1 MKNLDKTLL
10 QKFVQWIKWK
20 PEEELIALT
29 PITFANDAKIAIEAS
44 NKFFKELCEISLAK
58 PKPRMKCNN
67 CGDIIT
73 FDGKDSDIY
82 ICEICDDEISMDYQD
97 LDNVVYSVD
106 KKDFKNASFS
116 TQTEILK
123 TFRSEKNSTDKTECL
138 TMPENTDVIEVNHV
152 KIAIITALE
161 KELNPLLSLIIDGE
175 SRGNGV
181 YTYHEGFLFNGDN
194 RISVVAA
201 HCHSMGMVA
210 TTGLTMDII
219 HKYKPEYLAMIGM
232 AASLKARSHHGYGD
246 ILIPSSILDY
256 GSGKIVEDNGSGKS
270 FLFEPYML
278 DLDAGLMNKL
288 TNFKRTQDVHRD
300 IKDLF
305 GKVAT
310 TPNTELKLDIGVMAS
325 GSAVVASKGFS
336 DEMITPQ
343 HRKIIGIDMEV
354 YGMFHACRYNDT
366 ECKPKCF
373 AMKSVVDYADNEK
386 SDKFHDYACFVSANA
401 IQRFAL
407 NYLCE

>member
-1 MKNLDKTLL
+1 M

-20 PEEELIALT
+20 PKEELVALT
-29 PITFANDAKIAIEAS
+29 PMTFAKDAKITIEAS
-44 NKFFKELCEISLAK
+44 NNFFEGLCESNLAK
-58 PKPRMKCNN
+58 PKPRIKCDN

-73 FDGKDSDIY
+73 FYGKDDDIY
-82 ICEICDDEISMDYQD
+82 TCEICDGEISMDYQD
-97 LDNVVYSVD
+97 LENIVYSID
-106 KKDFKNASFS
+106 KNDFRNASFS

-123 TFRSEKNSTDKTECL
+123 TFRTEKNAADKMECL
-138 TMPENTDVIEVNHV
+138 TMPKNTDAIEVNPV

-161 KELNPLLSLIIDGE
+161 KELNPLHSLIVDCTSI
-175 SRGNGV
+175 GNGV
-181 YTYHEGFLFNGDN
+181 YTYHEGFFINDDAK
-194 RISVVAA
+194 ISVVAA
-201 HCHSMGMVA
+201 HCHNMGMVA

-219 HKYKPEYLAMIGM
+219 HKYKPEYVAMIGM
-232 AASLKARSHHGYGD
+232 AASLEGRNHHGYGD
-246 ILIPSSILDY
+246 ILVPSSILDY
-256 GSGKIVEDNGSGKS
+256 GSGKIVEDSKSGKS

-288 TNFKRTQDVHRD
+288 KNFKRAQDVHRD

-305 GKVAT
+305 GRVAT

-343 HRKIIGIDMEV
+343 HRKIIGIDMEI

-407 NYLCE
+407 NHLCE